1 MHNMRSNITRRKWMV
16 LVGAAGSAAAMGRP
30 AAAQFQIPT
39 PREPVDMTGI
49 EPDKVLLK
57 DYRPKSLFRVPQ
69 TEIKRAKYPIIDV
82 HCHGVRPPEKMDEWV
97 KLMDAA
103 GVEKTVV
110 FTGANNATKF
120 TEVRKLYSRFA
131 DRFDLW
137 CSIDFTG
144 SDDPGYGPD
153 AAKALGECHQAG
165 AVGVGEVVDKGMGL
179 GRSVGDGPPWWPAG
193 RKQAEKMG
201 PHCDDPRMDPIWQK
215 CAQLGMPINLHVSNI
230 IWVYYPQDYTNDGL
244 MNEFQWRLDNK
255 PGIVGHEELMQGME
269 RMLARHPKTTYV
281 CCHFANLDYN
291 FARLG
296 QLMDRYP
303 NLYVDNSAQFCE
315 TAAIP
320 RAALQFYTKYPDR
333 VLYGTDMPYH
343 ERMFSTTFR
352 VLESL
357 DEHFYERDLYF
368 NFDYHWP
375 MHGIGLPDDIL
386 KKVYNG
392 NAKKVFERA
401 RSLGV

>member
-1 MHNMRSNITRRKWMV
+1 MNSKQGISRRKWIA
-16 LVGAAGSAAAMGRP
+16 LFGAGTALASSASS
-30 AAAQFQIPT
+30 AQFQIPT

-49 EPDKVLLK
+49 EPDKLLLK
-57 DYRPKSLFRVPQ
+57 DYRPKSLFRVKQ
-69 TEIKRAKYPIIDV
+69 TEIKKAKYPVIDI

-97 KLMDAA
+97 RMMDAA
-103 GVEKTVV
+103 GIEKTIV
-110 FTGANNATKF
+110 FSGANNAVKF
-120 TEVRKLYSRFA
+120 SEVRKLYSKYA

-137 CSIDFTG
+137 CNIDWTG
-144 SDDPGYGPD
+144 SDDPGYGPE
-153 AAKALGECHQAG
+153 AAKKLEECHQAG
-165 AVGVGEVVDKGMGL
+165 ATGVGEVTDKGMGL

-193 RKQAEKMG
+193 RRQADKMG
-201 PHCDDPRMDPIWQK
+201 PHADDPRMDAIWQK
-215 CAQLGMPINLHVSNI
+215 CAQLGMPINLHISNI

-255 PGIVGHEELMQGME
+255 PGIMGHEDLVQTLE
-269 RMLARHPKTTYV
+269 RTLARHPKTTYV

-291 FARLG
+291 FERLG
-296 QLMDRYP
+296 KMLDRYP

-315 TAAIP
+315 TSAVP
-320 RAALQFYTKYPDR
+320 RATLAFYMKYPER

-343 ERMFSTTFR
+343 ERMFATTFR

-375 MHGIGLPDDIL
+375 MHGIGLPDPIL
-386 KKVYNG
+386 KKVYG
-392 NAKKVFERA
+392 QNAKAMYERA
-401 RSLGV
+401 RKAGKA